1 MPRLPLAVILATVV
15 LDAMGIGLI
24 LPVMPAL
31 LQDVTGA
38 GLAQAALWGGA
49 LSTSFAV
56 MQFLCGP
63 GVGVLSDRFG
73 RRPVLILSL
82 VVMAADYLVMA
93 LAGSVWL
100 LLAARVVG
108 GITAAT
114 QSTALA
120 AIADLSPPDRKA
132 QNFGLVGAAFGAGF
146 VLGPLAGGLLGEL
159 GPRAPFLAAAALAAL
174 NAALAWAILPETAPS
189 RTVPDPA
196 GRADPP
202 ANLRANPPANP
213 PANPTANPPANPP
226 AARRSLN
233 PFAAFRAI
241 GRLPGAGRLLLL
253 FFLYQI
259 AFFAYPSVWAF
270 FTEARFGWTPAM
282 TGLSLAS
289 FGVSIALV
297 QGGLIRLILP
307 ALGEARTVLA
317 GIAFN
322 ACAFL
327 AMGTVTSGTLAL
339 ILTPLTALGAV
350 VTPALQGM
358 MSRAAPDDRQGEVQ
372 GVIAATGA
380 MAMIVSPVLMTR
392 VFAAFADPSAPLFL
406 PGAPFLVSMALMVV
420 CATVYLWPGRP
431 GTARPPQGTA
441 R

>member
-31 LQDVTGA
+31 LQEVTGA
-38 GLAQAALWGGA
+38 GLGQAALWGGL

-56 MQFLCGP
+56 MQFICGP

-73 RRPVLILSL
+73 RRPVLIVSL
-82 VVMAADYLVMA
+82 VVMSADYLVMA
-93 LAGSVWL
+93 VAGSVWL
-100 LLAARVVG
+100 LLVARVVG

-114 QSTALA
+114 QSTAMA

-132 QNFGLVGAAFGAGF
+132 QNFGLIGAAFGAGF
-146 VLGPLAGGLLGEL
+146 VLGPLIGGLLGEV
-159 GPRAPFLAAAALAAL
+159 GPRAPFYAAAALAAA
-174 NAALAWAILPETAPS
+174 NAALAWAVLPETAPA
-189 RTVPDPA
+189 R
-196 GRADPP
+196 GRAS
-202 ANLRANPPANP
+202 A
-213 PANPTANPPANPP
+213 
-226 AARRSLN
+226 RSLN
-233 PFAAFRAI
+233 PFGAFRAI
-241 GRLPGAGRLLLL
+241 GRLPGVGRLLLL
-253 FFLYQI
+253 FFLYQV
-259 AFFAYPSVWAF
+259 AFFVYPSVWAF

-297 QGGLIRLILP
+297 QGWLIRIVLP
-307 ALGEARTVLA
+307 RWGEGRTVLV

-327 AMGTVTSGTLAL
+327 AIGTVTSGTLAL

-358 MSRAAPDDRQGEVQ
+358 MSRATPNDRQGELQ
-372 GVIAATGA
+372 GVIAAAGA
-380 MAMIVSPVLMTR
+380 MAMIISPLLMTR
-392 VFAAFADPSAPLFL
+392 VFAAFADPATPPFL
-406 PGAPFLVSMALMVV
+406 PGAPFLVSMVLMGV
-420 CATVYLWPGRP
+420 CAVVFLWPHRVAADTP
-431 GTARPPQGTA
+431 GAR
-441 R
+441 

>member
-38 GLAQAALWGGA
+38 GLGQAALWGGI

-82 VVMAADYLVMA
+82 VVMSADYLVMA
-93 LAGSVWL
+93 VAGSVWL

-114 QSTALA
+114 QSTAMA
-120 AIADLSPPDRKA
+120 AIADMSPPDRKA
-132 QNFGLVGAAFGAGF
+132 QNFGLIGAAFGAGF
-146 VLGPLAGGLLGEL
+146 VLGPLIGGLLGEL
-159 GPRAPFLAAAALAAL
+159 GPRAPFYAAAALAAA
-174 NAALAWAILPETAPS
+174 NAVLAWAVLPETAP
-189 RTVPDPA
+189 
-196 GRADPP
+196 
-202 ANLRANPPANP
+202 
-213 PANPTANPPANPP
+213 
-226 AARRSLN
+226 ARGKAPSRSLN
-233 PFAAFRAI
+233 PFGAFRGI
-241 GRLPGAGRLLLL
+241 GRLPGVGRLLLL
-253 FFLYQI
+253 FFLYQV

-297 QGGLIRLILP
+297 QGWLIRIVLP
-307 ALGEARTVLA
+307 RWGEARTVLA

-339 ILTPLTALGAV
+339 FLTPLTALGAV

-358 MSRAAPDDRQGEVQ
+358 MSRATPGDRQGELQ
-372 GVIAATGA
+372 GVIAAAGA
-380 MAMIVSPVLMTR
+380 MAMIISPLLMTR
-392 VFAAFADPSAPLFL
+392 VFAAFADPDTPPFL
-406 PGAPFLVSMALMVV
+406 PGAPFLVSMALMGV
-420 CATVYLWPGRP
+420 CAVVFLWPRRGASDMP
-431 GTARPPQGTA
+431 QAR
-441 R
+441 